1 MRLVNE
7 DAKAIGRR
15 ATVIA
20 TAGFICHFFIM
31 TAYYVLKPM
40 RSSVFLSTWGKEY
53 FAYFLIANAVASF
66 VASIVFSRLADTTT
80 KRMFITGIQ
89 GFFIATI
96 IGFWVYFYFTPI
108 KGVISAPTLMLSAG
122 FILFVNC
129 FVLFTVTPFW
139 SLVNDLF
146 APEQGK
152 KLFGFIGAG
161 GTLGAL
167 CGSQLTNGLAK
178 RLGTMNLLPVS
189 AGILALTIPLF
200 LYLMRMGGIAEREE
214 EERAKRAKEK
224 SKKKPSGGALQGL
237 KIVIERSYVAKIA
250 TVVVLSTFC
259 MTVIDYQLHVAVADE
274 LTKLDQQTAFFANAH
289 KWIQLVSIPVHLVLT
304 PLLLSYLGVGAAL
317 SLLPLGLIVGSV
329 CILTKASL
337 NTLFFVFIATFA
349 LHYSVNQVSKELL
362 YVPCGDDV
370 KYKAKAFID
379 IFGYRLGPVLCA
391 AVQLVGG
398 LFGVGLA
405 AYSAVVVGSSMV
417 WLPLIVTI
425 HKSFK
430 EATSGD
436 DTKNPAQAK

>member
-1 MRLVNE
+1 
-7 DAKAIGRR
+7 
-15 ATVIA
+15 
-20 TAGFICHFFIM
+20 
-31 TAYYVLKPM
+31 M
-40 RSSVFLSTWGKEY
+40 RSSVFLSTWGQEY

-66 VASIVFSRLADTTT
+66 LASIVFGRLADTTT

-96 IGFWVYFYFTPI
+96 VGFWVYFWFTPI
-108 KGVISAPTLMLSAG
+108 KDVISTLTLVLSAA

-146 APEQGK
+146 EPEQGK

-167 CGSQLTNGLAK
+167 CGSQLTKILAK
-178 RLGTMNLLPVS
+178 KVGTMNLLPVS

-200 LYLMRMGGIAEREE
+200 LYLLRMGGLSDREDIMERPK
-214 EERAKRAKEK
+214 AKK
-224 SKKKPSGGALQGL
+224 SSAGALQGL

-250 TVVVLSTFC
+250 TVVILSTFC
-259 MTVIDYQLHVAVADE
+259 MTVIDYQLHVAVANE
-274 LTKLDQQTAFFANAH
+274 LQNLDQKTTFFADAH
-289 KWIQLVSIPVHLVLT
+289 KWVQLVSIPVHLLLT
-304 PLLLSYLGVGAAL
+304 PFLLSYIGVGAAL
-317 SLLPLGLIVGSV
+317 SLLPLGLIIGSL

-362 YVPCGDDV
+362 YVPCDDDV

-391 AVQLVGG
+391 AIQLVGG
-398 LFGVGLA
+398 FFGLGLA
-405 AYSAVVVGSSMV
+405 AYSAVVVGSSLA
-417 WLPLIVTI
+417 WLPLIATI
-425 HKSFK
+425 HRSFN
-430 EATSGD
+430 EAASGQK
-436 DTKNPAQAK
+436 TKRSNQRKLNACNLHA

>member
-1 MRLVNE
+1 
-7 DAKAIGRR
+7 
-15 ATVIA
+15 
-20 TAGFICHFFIM
+20 M
-31 TAYYVLKPM
+31 TAYYILKPM

-66 VASIVFSRLADTTT
+66 FASIVFSRLADTTT

-96 IGFWVYFYFTPI
+96 VGFWVYFWFTPI
-108 KGVISAPTLMLSAG
+108 DKVLTPLTLLLSTC

-146 APEQGK
+146 EPEQGK
-152 KLFGFIGAG
+152 RLFGFIGAG

-167 CGSQLTNGLAK
+167 CGSQLTKYLAK

-200 LYLMRMGGIAEREE
+200 LYLLRMGGLSDKEE
-214 EERAKRAKEK
+214 SKEK
-224 SKKKPSGGALQGL
+224 PKKKANAGALQGL

-250 TVVVLSTFC
+250 TVVILSTFC

-274 LTKLDQQTAFFANAH
+274 LQKLDQQTTFFADAH
-289 KWIQLVSIPVHLVLT
+289 KWVQLVSIPVHLLLT
-304 PLLLSYLGVGAAL
+304 PILLSYLGVGAAL
-317 SLLPLGLIVGSV
+317 SLLPIGLIVGSL

-337 NTLFFVFIATFA
+337 NILFFVFVATFA

-362 YVPCGDDV
+362 YVPCDDDV

-391 AVQLVGG
+391 AIQLVGSFFG
-398 LFGVGLA
+398 LGFA
-405 AYSAVVVGSSMV
+405 AYSAVVVGSSV
-417 WLPLIVTI
+417 AWLPLIATI
-425 HKSFK
+425 QKNFN
-430 EATSGD
+430 EATSSD
-436 DTKNPAQAK
+436 KTKDPAQAD